1 MAVTATTPGRI
12 YLGAGDLTVGGAA
25 VGATLE
31 NIVFRLEIEQYFPK
45 FNGVLG
51 DVENTGFITR
61 LVPHLVVT
69 FGELIGANLIWAIP
83 GATLASGIS
92 SEVITVSDAVP
103 MCKGTGNDVQW
114 TGVDCEGHTITI
126 MIFNA
131 IAEGN
136 LEMEFSD
143 DEITTYTI
151 DFRGTYAP
159 GNTSVAPFSITIDI
173 V

>member
-12 YLGAGDLTVGGAA
+12 YLGAGDLTVGAA
-25 VGATLE
+25 PIGATLE
-31 NIVFRLEIEQYFPK
+31 NIIFRLEIEQYFPD

-69 FGELIGANLIWAIP
+69 FGELIGANLLWAIP
-83 GATLASGIS
+83 GATLTSDVS
-92 SEVITVSDAVP
+92 SEVISDFIP
-103 MCKGTGNDVQW
+103 GCKGLGNDVIW
-114 TGVDCEGHTITI
+114 TGTDCDGHTVTIT
-126 MIFNA
+126 IFNA

-151 DFRGTYAP
+151 DFRGTYDPADP
-159 GNTSVAPFSITIDI
+159 TVAPFSIVIDI
-173 V
+173 A

>member
-12 YLGAGDLTVGGAA
+12 YLGAGDLTVAGAV

-31 NIVFRLEIEQYFPK
+31 NIVFRLEIEQYFPD

-83 GATLASGIS
+83 GAVLASGVS
-92 SEVITVSDAVP
+92 SEVVSGFVP
-103 MCKGTGNDVQW
+103 GCKGEGNNVVW
-114 TGVDCEGHTITI
+114 TGTDCDGHAITIT
-126 MIFNA
+126 IFNA

-151 DFRGTYAP
+151 DFRGTYGAAAP
-159 GNTSVAPFSITIDI
+159 TVAPFSIVIQI
-173 V
+173 A

>member
-12 YLGAGDLTVGGAA
+12 YLGAGDLTVATVP

-31 NIVFRLEIEQYFPK
+31 NIVFRLELEQYFPK

-69 FGELIGANLIWAIP
+69 FGELIGANLVWAIP
-83 GATLASGIS
+83 GVTLTSGVS
-92 SEVITVSDAVP
+92 SEVISDFIP
-103 MCKGTGNDVQW
+103 GCKGTGFDVIW
-114 TGVDCEGHTITI
+114 TGTDCDGHTIQITV
-126 MIFNA
+126 FRA
-131 IAEGN
+131 IATGN

-143 DEITTYTI
+143 DELTTYTI
-151 DFRGTYAP
+151 DFRGTYNPADP
-159 GNTSVAPFSITIDI
+159 TVAPFSIVIDI
-173 V
+173 A

>member
-12 YLGAGDLTVGGAA
+12 YLGAGDLTVAGAV

-31 NIVFRLEIEQYFPK
+31 NIVFRLEIEQYFPD

-83 GATLASGIS
+83 GASSYLTSGVS
-92 SEVITVSDAVP
+92 SEVLSDFIP
-103 MCKGTGNDVQW
+103 GCKGLGSDVVW
-114 TGVDCEGHTITI
+114 TGLDCQSHQIQIT
-126 MIFNA
+126 IFNA
-131 IAEGN
+131 ISEGN

-151 DFRGTYAP
+151 DFRGTYDPAAP
-159 GNTSVAPFSITIDI
+159 AVAPFSILIQI
-173 V
+173 A